1 MAQLIRI
8 KMMDEEVV
16 FDLSEN
22 TITKSSITSAFLLP
36 DDTTV
41 LLSYDL
47 NGRRIWC
54 LSFSVLPDPAPSFE
68 TYPKWM
74 FYLHKD
80 NIKTNVICVHPRF
93 CVTFRH
99 GTHVQLTIGDLLT
112 MYSAIRKL
120 VWSNCIKST
129 ISFCFRANQM
139 LYTTVQRSLNLD
151 NPNRLRSLDL
161 GMNNRVSFLHGLI
174 YTTKSFYFDSENG
187 ARYKGPFILGSS
199 RSSKGYGAILEAA
212 VFSAKNIMT
221 VASRFKD
228 AFETELCQE
237 QLQEKVSSPPPKK
250 RAYMTDFDSTDVFYG
265 SSL

>member
-112 MYSAIRKL
+112 MYSAIRK
-120 VWSNCIKST
+120 VDQQYGIKSKSDVVYVRYK
-129 ISFCFRANQM
+129 SFVAN
-139 LYTTVQRSLNLD
+139 LRIFSTVQRSLNLD

-199 RSSKGYGAILEAA
+199 RSSKGYG
-212 VFSAKNIMT
+212 VQKNIMT